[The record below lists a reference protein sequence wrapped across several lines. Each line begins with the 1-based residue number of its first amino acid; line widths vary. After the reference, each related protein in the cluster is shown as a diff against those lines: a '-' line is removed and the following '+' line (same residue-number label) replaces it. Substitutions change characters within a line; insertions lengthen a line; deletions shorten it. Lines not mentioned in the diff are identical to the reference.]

1 LEAGVPLPSPNQ
13 LRRKILIKNKRLKPD
28 VEKAQ
33 MEKYLAEGKI
43 DEDPNEVV
51 ENPDIVVGEDVPLES
66 RFGFSLGHPVDP
78 SPLLSNIACRQHLL
92 ANALITLY
100 EFLCVGVSGGCSV
113 YYCSLILFC

>member
-1 LEAGVPLPSPNQ
+1 MEISTLQLEAGVPLPSPNQ

-51 ENPDIVVGEDVPLES
+51 ENPDILVGEDAPLES
-66 RFGFSLGHPVDP
+66 RVWTLNGDTQP
-78 SPLLSNIACRQHLL
+78 SPGLIACRPNT
-92 ANALITLY
+92 ACNASTIC
-100 EFLCVGVSGGCSV
+100 FLS
-113 YYCSLILFC
+113 